1 MNIEMFMAQMNTE
14 HKDAVIQKH
23 ITRQYVPLEEKIAEA
38 KNIIETACYK
48 DVVDSTGAIRKVFW
62 ADSVKQNFLTILAII
77 RMYTDLTFSDDTL
90 KDYNMLAEKKIDEM
104 ILNALSDDV
113 SEFTNIVDLI
123 YDDEYENINSIQG
136 RIKNLILGFEP
147 MLQGAI
153 SKMVENQLS
162 EENDNGSTEM
172 DDRMETR
179 ESL

>member
-1 MNIEMFMAQMNTE
+1 MS
-14 HKDAVIQKH
+14 
-23 ITRQYVPLEEKIAEA
+23 Y
-38 KNIIETACYK
+38 
-48 DVVDSTGAIRKVFW
+48 
-62 ADSVKQNFLTILAII
+62 
-77 RMYTDLTFSDDTL
+77 
-90 KDYNMLAEKKIDEM
+90 
-104 ILNALSDDV
+104 
-113 SEFTNIVDLI
+113 IVDLV

-172 DDRMETR
+172 DDRMEAR